1 MSRSVYLD
9 ASAIVKLIRLEAS
22 SLALV
27 DYLDASMQ
35 CSTSAISSVEVVR
48 ALRRTRVPL
57 AEIDEAMRGF
67 FLIGLDAEIS
77 EMAGQVGPHVVR
89 SLDAIHLATA
99 LGIGDESLE
108 FITYDDR
115 LAAAARDNGLRVVQ
129 PGR

>member
-1 MSRSVYLD
+1 MTRSVYLD
-9 ASAIVKLIRLEAS
+9 SSAIVKLIKAEAG

-48 ALRRTRVPL
+48 ALRRSRVPL
-57 AEIDEAMRGF
+57 AEIDDAMRGF

-77 EMAGQVGPHVVR
+77 EIAGQAGPHVVR
-89 SLDAIHLATA
+89 SLDAIHLASA

-108 FITYDDR
+108 FVTYDDR